1 MESLRSKLVIIGAG
15 LAAMTAAITAQKKI
29 NDIVL
34 IDKGNIFSSGST
46 FHNRNRC
53 WGITHAV
60 DDQEKDLL
68 FQAIQQIS
76 RGTNNARLSHILV
89 EESSSA
95 FRQLESWGVSFL
107 REATGMIKRVH
118 PCFCPQPLAAIITS
132 TDQVHRCLAR
142 RLARGNIRLLEKTAA
157 TKILLDQNR
166 ISGVLALSHGREI
179 HISCRAAILACGGG
193 AALFPHHIV
202 DPGLVGD
209 GYRLL
214 DDLGIPLHNM
224 EYRQW
229 VWEDVSPMASRFQ
242 LSYFADGN
250 HRFLDATD
258 TEIPLPPKNS
268 PLSQSRLGH
277 VPISNLQPDKEFDS
291 PLRTA
296 AETSAITVVRN
307 STGAVINHILPHVQV
322 CHGGVLISENG
333 KTGINGL
340 FAAGEITTGMHGGDR
355 IGGMMIANCLVYGRR
370 AAEAASRLIG

>member
-1 MESLRSKLVIIGAG
+1 MESLESKLVIIGAG
-15 LAAMTAAITAQKKI
+15 LAAMTAAITAQKMI

-60 DDQEKDLL
+60 DDPEKDLL
-68 FQAIQQIS
+68 FQAIQRIS
-76 RGTNNARLSHILV
+76 RGTNNGRLSYILV
-89 EESSSA
+89 EESSAA
-95 FRQLESWGVSFL
+95 FRQLENWGVSFQ

-118 PCFCPQPLAAIITS
+118 PCFCPQPLAALITS
-132 TDQVHRCLAR
+132 IDQVHRCLAR
-142 RLARGNIRLLEKTAA
+142 RLNRGNIRLLEKTAA

-166 ISGVLALSHGREI
+166 ISGVLALTHGREI
-179 HISCRAAILACGGG
+179 HISCHAVILACGGG

-209 GYRLL
+209 GYTLL
-214 DDLGIPLHNM
+214 GALGIPLHNM
-224 EYRQW
+224 QYRQL

-242 LSYFADGN
+242 LGYFADGK
-250 HRFLDATD
+250 HRFLDAND
-258 TEIPLPPKNS
+258 TEIPLPPKSS
-268 PLSQSRLGH
+268 PLTQSRLDH

-291 PLRTA
+291 PLLTA
-296 AETSAITVVRN
+296 AETSAITVVHS
-307 STGAVINHILPHVQV
+307 STGAVINRILPHVQV

-333 KTGINGL
+333 ETGINGL

-355 IGGMMIANCLVYGRR
+355 IGGMMITNCLVYGRR
-370 AAEAASRLIG
+370 AAEAASRLVG